1 MAEASAWVS
10 LGSNLGDR
18 LQYLRAA
25 AAQLHAHP
33 DVEVVAASRIYET
46 APLGPSEHP
55 FLNAAVELRTRLDPR
70 ALLETLL
77 EVERTHG
84 RRRDEKWAARTLDL
98 DLLLY
103 RTPDGA
109 HSTRLD
115 EPGLKLPHPE
125 LHRRDFVLVPL
136 VDLGLNW
143 PVHAGQTPTALL
155 QGLGDDCRTM
165 LHPRPEPLLPLGEG
179 C

>member
-1 MAEASAWVS
+1 MIEARAWVS

-18 LQYLRAA
+18 LQHLRSA
-25 AAQLHAHP
+25 AAQLHATP
-33 DVEVVAASRIYET
+33 DIEVIAASRIYET

-55 FLNAAVELRTRLDPR
+55 FLNAALELRTHMEPR
-70 ALLETLL
+70 ALLEILL
-77 EVERTHG
+77 EVERAHG
-84 RRRDEKWAARTLDL
+84 RLRDEKWAARTLDL

-103 RTPDGA
+103 RTPGP
-109 HSTRLD
+109 HSTTLD
-115 EPGLKLPHPE
+115 EPGLTLPHPE

-143 PVHAGQTPTALL
+143 PVHAGQTPAGLL
-155 QGLGDDCRTM
+155 QGLSDDGRTI
-165 LHPRPEPLLPLGEG
+165 LHPRPEPLLPLDEG